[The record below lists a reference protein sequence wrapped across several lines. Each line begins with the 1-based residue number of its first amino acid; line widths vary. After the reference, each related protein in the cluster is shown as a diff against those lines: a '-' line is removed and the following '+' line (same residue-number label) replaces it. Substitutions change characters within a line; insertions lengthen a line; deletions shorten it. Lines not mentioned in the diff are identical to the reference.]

1 METYQLKSKL
11 VESNREY
18 LIRTSNDTTSSAISS
33 EVFINGE
40 LAESIKHL
48 HPSEFTEDDVI
59 ALLKQTHSEKK
70 RSIENLMAA
79 FQTAMQDNNPESL
92 VHLGITFYCMQYLPE
107 AEELFKK
114 ALSSRSDFDR
124 AQFYLSKTY
133 LDWGYSEQA
142 VSYAKMTVDKCP
154 TYADY
159 HNNFGL
165 TLQAIKENAKAITEF
180 EEAIKLNLYYGEAYF
195 NMGIV
200 WIDTV
205 ISGRSMDAVTDT
217 IPLIMDCFNKAMLVI
232 PDIDKPLFEKG
243 LAILESG
250 GLVDAKDIFIK
261 VQKAIVKKY
270 RKDLSRLNMKY
281 ILDSGLISIPALEEQ
296 ISYLEHQV
304 IKNPS
309 FVDVSADLSQYYLEI
324 AGLYWKKGL
333 DQFIQTRKLNP
344 NLKKAVLGSE
354 QAEKIHRDISHT
366 LKILSEKG

>member
-48 HPSEFTEDDVI
+48 HPSEYTEDDVI

-70 RSIENLMAA
+70 KTIENLMAA

-92 VHLGITFYCMQYLPE
+92 VQLGITFYCMQYLPE

-114 ALSSRSDFDR
+114 ALSSRSDFDK

-133 LDWGYSEQA
+133 LDWGYAERA
-142 VSYAKMTVDKCP
+142 VSYAKMAVDKCP

-165 TLQAIKENAKAITEF
+165 TMQAINENIKAIAEF
-180 EEAIKLNLYYGEAYF
+180 EEAIKLNLYYGEAYY
-195 NMGIV
+195 NMGIAR
-200 WIDTV
+200 IDTV
-205 ISGRSMDAVTDT
+205 ISGSSIVDAIDT

-250 GLVDAKDIFIK
+250 GLMDAKEIFIK
-261 VQKAIVKKY
+261 VQKAIIKKY

-281 ILDSGLISIPALEEQ
+281 VLDSGLISIPALEDQ

-304 IKNPS
+304 LKNPS
-309 FVDVSADLSQYYLEI
+309 FVDVSSDLSQYYLEI

-344 NLKKAVLGSE
+344 NLEKAVIGSQ
-354 QAEKIHRDISHT
+354 QAEKVQKDISYT